1 MEAVRFR
8 LLIAAA
14 VLMLLAGG
22 IFGLLH
28 LWLCAALIFVGSFGC
43 MVAALNFKNHNDG
56 SGDRK

>member
-22 IFGLLH
+22 IFGLLR

-43 MVAALNFKNHNDG
+43 AVAALNFKNHSDG
-56 SGDRK
+56 NGDSK